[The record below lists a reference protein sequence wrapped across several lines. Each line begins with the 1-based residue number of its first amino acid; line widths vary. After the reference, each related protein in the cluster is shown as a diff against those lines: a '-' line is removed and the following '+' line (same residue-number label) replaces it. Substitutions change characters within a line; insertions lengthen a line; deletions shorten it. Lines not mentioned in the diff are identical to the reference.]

1 MYTIRDL
8 SKHERTFYEDRKG
21 NIKYNKRC
29 YKCARSCKQSWR
41 TKIIQ
46 CKMIE
51 AHTPN
56 EYLEEIKN
64 QNKTIQE
71 VAKAIGM
78 NARTLNALL
87 TNPDKDIDYKTHK
100 KLMKYLYKQD
110 I

>member
-1 MYTIRDL
+1 MKEHFMRIKKGTSNTIKDAINVL
-8 SKHERTFYEDRKG
+8 EVV
-21 NIKYNKRC
+21 NKVGELKSFSAKWLR
-29 YKCARSCKQSWR
+29 
-41 TKIIQ
+41 
-46 CKMIE
+46 
-51 AHTPN
+51 HTPN

-71 VAKAIGM
+71 VAKAIGI
-78 NARTLNALL
+78 NSRTLNALL